1 MFFNLRMPH
10 SSHLYSGMSN
20 HDTYVL
26 GSLGGLNELT
36 HAATLRTVPGKM
48 SLPAMS
54 DIVIM
59 LQTCTESQISRG
71 PHRGVTGSDER

>member
-1 MFFNLRMPH
+1 
-10 SSHLYSGMSN
+10 MSN
-20 HDTYVL
+20 HNTYVL

-59 LQTCTESQISRG
+59 LQTCTEAQISRG
-71 PHRGVTGSDER
+71 THRGATGSDER